1 MQTGAIEQVS
11 TGARVGQ
18 GVRRWGQGIA
28 RFSRFQPLGTVGL
41 VICLVTIFMGVFAPV
56 VDRYAPNRGDA
67 YATKQPPSASH
78 WFGTD
83 EYGRDLYSRI
93 VHGARVSLNV
103 AFFSI
108 VIGTTSGY
116 LLGIFSGYL
125 GGKFDLILQ
134 RVIDAWLAFPS
145 LLLALIIVS
154 VFPPSINNVIL
165 AISVG
170 LAPRASRISRGVALS
185 AKENVYVDAARVIG
199 ASPMRIMM
207 RHILPNSMAPYLIL
221 ASVSLGGAILVEAS
235 LSYLGL
241 GVPPPYASWGR
252 MLSGAAQM
260 QAMVAPW
267 LMIFPG
273 AAIMILVLGFNLFGD
288 ALRDIWDPKLRG
300 R

>member
-1 MQTGAIEQVS
+1 MQQTTIGRVS
-11 TGARVGQ
+11 TGLLVGRQ
-18 GVRRWGQGIA
+18 LELWSHRTGRFVRG
-28 RFSRFQPLGTVGL
+28 QPLGTLGL
-41 VICLVTIFMGVFAPV
+41 VICLFVLFMGIFAPL
-56 VDRYAPNRGDA
+56 VDRYDPNHGDA
-67 YATKQPPSASH
+67 YATKRPPSASH

-93 VHGARVSLNV
+93 VNGARVSLSV

-108 VIGTTSGY
+108 VVGTTSGY
-116 LLGIFSGYL
+116 VLGIFSGYI
-125 GGKFDLILQ
+125 GGRFDLLLQ
-134 RVIDAWLAFPS
+134 RIIDAWLAFPS
-145 LLLALIIVS
+145 LLLALILVS
-154 VFPPSINNVIL
+154 VLAPGIQNVII
-165 AISVG
+165 AIAVG

-199 ASPMRIMM
+199 ASPMRIML
-207 RHILPNSMAPYLIL
+207 RHILPNSMAPFLIL

-241 GVPPPYASWGR
+241 GVPPPFASWGR
-252 MLSGAAQM
+252 MLSGAAQT

-273 AAIMILVLGFNLFGD
+273 MAIMLLVLGFNLFGD